1 MTIHRIRL
9 KDLDADFIERLRAE
23 SKGDDVEVAIWLPG
37 KPDSAALPEN
47 EFWEIIGLLD
57 WGQDKAEAVIR
68 PATAHLSRLSA
79 PAIQAFQDWL
89 SEKLY
94 LLDGEKYAAHCGENA
109 YRGPDQPFSVDEFL
123 YARCYVV
130 AQGKS
135 YFEKVFNNPGA
146 MPHDLSFEALLRIA
160 SQAYKIKTGALFEYQ
175 PAYIIETFANSGG
188 WPGSNFI
195 ENLLS

>member
-9 KDLDADFIERLRAE
+9 KDLDADFIEQLRAE
-23 SKGDDVEVAIWLPG
+23 SRGEDVEVAIWLPG
-37 KPDSAALPEN
+37 KPDPGALPESA
-47 EFWEIIGLLD
+47 FWEIVELLD
-57 WGQDKAEAVIR
+57 WEQEKVDEIIR
-68 PATAHLSRLSA
+68 PAVIHLSQLSA

-94 LLDGEKYAAHCGENA
+94 LLDGEQYAAHSGENA
-109 YRGPDQPFSVDEFL
+109 YRGPDHPFSADEFL

-135 YFEKVFNNPGA
+135 YFEKVFNNPEA
-146 MPHDLSFEALLRIA
+146 MPQGLSFEALLRVA
-160 SQAYKIKTGALFEYQ
+160 SQAYQIKTGAPFDYR
-175 PAYIIETFANSGG
+175 PAYIIETFANSRG